1 MDGAHE
7 YTGRLVC
14 LFVAQGLVTAAE
26 GGALESLYEQ
36 FLAGAQTIDA
46 SPNADASPRSASSPM
61 MPTDSDSEAAISP
74 PPARGGAS
82 PQAFRP
88 GNYVCISK
96 AAVTDLLNFDSQ
108 SPNIVHTCEAGDRVL
123 IDQIGTTHAGQ
134 VRGRIEEGWVSL
146 ISTEGNV
153 LFELASA
160 AADSIHPPF
169 QGLASTLSKLE
180 AGMSAQPSAKSRSRP
195 ILELPS
201 AEAREA
207 LFRRMDGNGNGLLS
221 LAEIDLAVSTLYPD
235 FDHKPALMRAYKAAD
250 ESGDGW
256 IGPREFRQLLRY
268 LVYFNQL
275 WDDFEAMDV
284 DHERRITV
292 DSFMAGC
299 KAIGLEISPSEAEAQ
314 FTEMDLDGS
323 GVVLFEEFC
332 TFCAKKHLS
341 KVDASGGSPTP
352 PRTFSPEE
360 RASQPPRR
368 VQVTARKR
376 GTKRGT
382 SAQRKTA
389 KAAKNAEM
397 VELLRTKLRG
407 LSYDHNGQ
415 NPAKLFEMYDSA
427 GSGSLEYDDFRNAV
441 RKGGKIT
448 EAMLSERE
456 LEQLFDTVDVS
467 VTGSISIDE
476 LTNFVWGMDTRASAL
491 GPTTAR
497 TESPPQMDDLYEQ
510 FASSAPTLDD
520 EVMEGEP
527 PIGGGASMG
536 GIGAWGDEDQSLSPV
551 PQMSPASAMY
561 DRMGS
566 PLRGGRGGGAM
577 RTGLVSPPRQRGGG
591 RREEYDIYARVSGLV
606 SPPRGRPGAVGHSSA
621 THRDYLD
628 HTGRVPTAKAVSQS
642 ALKRLSSP
650 PRRGREFLE
659 PSSAR
664 RRGRPLPAGDT
675 WMSNSRTGGAA
686 GGGKPAWSANARQN
700 GGRSAGRSGHRSP
713 NTGLTGG
720 SFGAP
725 RVNAKSRKMMEGRT
739 EATAEDFVSRLHAL
753 HEQRNDRLDALRR
766 EVERQREAKEA
777 AELSKHRFRA
787 TPIKGTRDARR
798 SDGGQNVVER
808 LHAADAQFR
817 AKIQAKQEA
826 QRKREEEV
834 EGHTFKP
841 QLSAKSK
848 KMHATAGRSGAGTQE
863 EKVQRMHDWEIQKQ
877 EKLKA
882 KREARE
888 AAEAADLKSK
898 QVKASKGS
906 AKLAGKRGKDAHAR
920 LYQAAQDSQKMMELK
935 VKQARD
941 DEVARYRQTPMKKS

>member
-1 MDGAHE
+1 MLLRVHRSAC
-7 YTGRLVC
+7 LSVC
-14 LFVAQGLVTAAE
+14 IQGLATAAE
-26 GGALESLYEQ
+26 GGVLESLYEQ
-36 FLAGAQTIDA
+36 FLAGAQTIEASSTEDA
-46 SPNADASPRSASSPM
+46 SPHSASSPM
-61 MPTDSDSEAAISP
+61 MPTDSDSEAAMSP
-74 PPARGGAS
+74 LPARGSAS

-134 VRGRIEEGWVSL
+134 VRGHIEEGWVSL

-153 LFELASA
+153 LFELAPA
-160 AADSIHPPF
+160 AADSVHPPF

-180 AGMSAQPSAKSRSRP
+180 AGMSAQPSVKNQSRP

-201 AEAREA
+201 ADAREA

-292 DSFMAGC
+292 ESFMAGC
-299 KAIGLEISPSEAEAQ
+299 KAIGLEIPPSEAEAQ
-314 FTEMDLDGS
+314 FQEMDLDGS

-332 TFCAKKHLS
+332 TFCAKKHLG
-341 KVDASGGSPTP
+341 KVDAAGGSPTT

-360 RASQPPRR
+360 RTSHPSRR

-376 GTKRGT
+376 GTKRGA

-491 GPTTAR
+491 GPTQAR

-527 PIGGGASMG
+527 PIGASMG

-551 PQMSPASAMY
+551 PQMSPASAMFE
-561 DRMGS
+561 RMGS
-566 PLRGGRGGGAM
+566 PSRGGRGGSAM

-591 RREEYDIYARVSGLV
+591 RGREEYDMYARVSGLV
-606 SPPRGRPGAVGHSSA
+606 SPPRARPGAGGHSSA
-621 THRDYLD
+621 AHRDYLD

-642 ALKRLSSP
+642 SLKRLSSP

-664 RRGRPLPAGDT
+664 RRGRPLPEGDM
-675 WMSNSRTGGAA
+675 WMSDSRTGSAA
-686 GGGKPAWSANARQN
+686 GGRKPAWSANARQR
-700 GGRSAGRSGHRSP
+700 GGRSAGRGGHRSP

-739 EATAEDFVSRLHAL
+739 EATAGDLVSRLHAL

-798 SDGGQNVVER
+798 GDGGQGVVER
-808 LHAADAQFR
+808 LHAADAQKR
-817 AKIQAKQEA
+817 AKIQAKQDA

-834 EGHTFKP
+834 EGHTFTP

-848 KMHATAGRSGAGTQE
+848 KIHATVGRSGAGTQE
-863 EKVQRMHDWEIQKQ
+863 EKIQRMHDWELQKQ

-882 KREARE
+882 KREARA
-888 AAEAADLKSK
+888 AAEVAELKSK

-906 AKLAGKRGKDAHAR
+906 AKLAGKRGKDTHAR
-920 LYQAAQDSQKMMELK
+920 LYQAAQDSQRMMELK
-935 VKQARD
+935 VQQAHD
-941 DEVARYRQTPMKKS
+941 DEVARYRRTPMKKG

>member
-1 MDGAHE
+1 M
-7 YTGRLVC
+7 
-14 LFVAQGLVTAAE
+14 
-26 GGALESLYEQ
+26 
-36 FLAGAQTIDA
+36 
-46 SPNADASPRSASSPM
+46 
-61 MPTDSDSEAAISP
+61 
-74 PPARGGAS
+74 
-82 PQAFRP
+82 
-88 GNYVCISK
+88 
-96 AAVTDLLNFDSQ
+96 
-108 SPNIVHTCEAGDRVL
+108 L
-123 IDQIGTTHAGQ
+123 ITEIGTTRAGQ
-134 VRGRIEEGWVSL
+134 VRGHIEEGWVSL

-153 LFELASA
+153 LFELAHA
-160 AADSIHPPF
+160 ATHPPF
-169 QGLASTLSKLE
+169 QGLASTLEKLE
-180 AGMSAQPSAKSRSRP
+180 AGMSAQPSATSRSRP

-284 DHERRITV
+284 NHERRITV
-292 DSFMAGC
+292 DSFLAGC
-299 KAIGLEISPSEAEAQ
+299 KAIGLGISPSEAAAQ
-314 FTEMDLDGS
+314 FKEMDLDGS

-341 KVDASGGSPTP
+341 KVDAAGGSPTP

-360 RASQPPRR
+360 GGSQSSRR

-376 GTKRGT
+376 GTKHG
-382 SAQRKTA
+382 SNPKRKSA
-389 KAAKNAEM
+389 KAAQNAEM

-415 NPAKLFEMYDSA
+415 NPAKLFEMYDSK
-427 GSGSLEYDDFRNAV
+427 SCGSLEYDDFRNAV

-448 EAMLSERE
+448 ETMLSERE
-456 LEQLFDTVDVS
+456 LEQLFDTVDAS
-467 VTGSISIDE
+467 LTGSISIDE
-476 LTNFVWGMDTRASAL
+476 LTNFVWGMDTHR
-491 GPTTAR
+491 PTAISSR

-510 FASSAPTLDD
+510 FASSAPKLDG
-520 EVMEGEP
+520 ELVEEGEP
-527 PIGGGASMG
+527 LDGASASMG

-551 PQMSPASAMY
+551 PRMSPASAMF

-566 PLRGGRGGGAM
+566 PSRGGRGGSAM

-591 RREEYDIYARVSGLV
+591 ERGRQEYGQYARVSGLV
-606 SPPRGRPGAVGHSSA
+606 SPPRARPGAGGHSSA
-621 THRDYLD
+621 AHRDYLD

-642 ALKRLSSP
+642 SLKRLSSP

-659 PSSAR
+659 AGAAR
-664 RRGRPLPAGDT
+664 RRSRPLPEGDM
-675 WMSNSRTGGAA
+675 WMSDSRTGGGAQAA
-686 GGGKPAWSANARQN
+686 GRKPAWTANTKRD
-700 GGRSAGRSGHRSP
+700 GSAGRGGHRSP

-725 RVNAKSRKMMEGRT
+725 RVNAKSRRMMESRT
-739 EATAEDFVSRLHAL
+739 EATAGDLVSRLHAL

-777 AELSKHRFRA
+777 AELSRHRFRA
-787 TPIKGTRDARR
+787 TPIKGTRNPRNE
-798 SDGGQNVVER
+798 DGGQDVVER
-808 LHAADAQFR
+808 LHAADAQLR

-834 EGHTFKP
+834 DGHTFTP
-841 QLSAKSK
+841 QLSAKTLK
-848 KMHATAGRSGAGTQE
+848 IHAAVGRSGAGSQG
-863 EKVQRMHDWEIQKQ
+863 EKIQRMHDWEMQKQ

-882 KREARE
+882 KREAMA
-888 AAEAADLKSK
+888 AAEVAELKAK

-906 AKLAGKRGKDAHAR
+906 AKLAGKRDKNAHAR
-920 LYQAAQDSQKMMELK
+920 LYQAAQDSQKMMQLK
-935 VKQARD
+935 VKQAHD
-941 DEVARYRQTPMKKS
+941 DEAARFRRTPMKKG